1 MKAAPASRGRLRPA
15 RSLEIPLEWSAPRD
29 PDRATLSLRMLPSPL
44 RPAVVCLA
52 SCLALASAARADT
65 VDVRIAAASD
75 DAEEV
80 VADGGV
86 TADSS
91 DLELVTDG
99 SDVQLVGVRFP
110 GVAVPAGATIQQAW
124 VQFQTDEVSTG
135 AASLVIEGVT
145 TPQAPTFAET
155 TGNLS
160 GRPRTAASVAWTP
173 AAWSVVGEQ
182 AAAQRT
188 PDLAL
193 VLQELVSAPT
203 WGSGDA
209 VVLIFTGSGR
219 RTAEAYDGV
228 PAAAPLLHVEYD
240 LSGNASP
247 SLTVT
252 APAQNAGFD
261 EGAPVAF
268 AASASDPEDGD
279 LSADITWE
287 SSLDGALGT
296 GASFSRDDLS
306 VGAHTLTARVVD
318 GDGAEAQRTRQ
329 INVFSP
335 TNQVLAAGNVGY
347 CPEANDEATG
357 ALLGTL
363 PGRILALGDLAYPQG
378 TAADFANCFHPAW
391 GMHKARIHP
400 ISGNHE
406 WHEDGA
412 QPYFD
417 YFGAA
422 AGTPGEGWYSFDVG
436 NWHLV
441 GVQGDCNEFPGG
453 CAPSSPQG
461 LWLQADL
468 AANSKPCTLV
478 FTHFPRFSSIFGV
491 DDTQLPFWQIFY
503 QHGVDVVL
511 TAHAHNYERYARQNP
526 AGGAEPARGIRQFVV
541 GTGGRGLSDPSVT
554 LPNREVQQSS
564 TFGVLRLAFDETS
577 YSWQFHGAGPGT
589 FTDSGSEECV
599 YGAPAVTITSPSN
612 GASFASG
619 ATVNLTGTAT
629 DLEQGNV
636 SSQLAWSSSRDGALG
651 TGASLSRVLSAG
663 QHVLTASVTD
673 QTDLTGSAQVT
684 VQVAA
689 PPGVGCGL
697 GPELLPALA
706 LLALLRRRR

>member
-1 MKAAPASRGRLRPA
+1 MAP
-15 RSLEIPLEWSAPRD
+15 
-29 PDRATLSLRMLPSPL
+29 PL
-44 RPAVVCLA
+44 RIAPVLLA
-52 SCLALASAARADT
+52 SCLLLAGTSGADT
-65 VDVRIAAASD
+65 VEVRIAAASD
-75 DAEEV
+75 DAEEI
-80 VADGGV
+80 AATGEV

-99 SDVQLVGVRFP
+99 SDVQLVGLRFP
-110 GVAVPAGATIQQAW
+110 GVAVPAGALIEQAW

-135 AASLVIEGVT
+135 TAALVIEGVT
-145 TPQAPTFAET
+145 TPQAPGFAET

-160 GRPRTAASVAWTP
+160 ARPRTAASVAWP
-173 AAWSVVGEQ
+173 APVWNTVGQQ
-182 AAAQRT
+182 AEAQRT
-188 PDLAL
+188 PNLAP
-193 VLQELVSAPT
+193 VLQELVSAPS
-203 WGSGDA
+203 WSSGDA
-209 VVLIFTGSGR
+209 VVLVFTGSGR
-219 RTAEAYDGV
+219 RTAEAFDGL
-228 PAAAPLLHVEYD
+228 PAAAPLLHVEYG
-240 LSGNASP
+240 LPANFSP
-247 SLTVT
+247 SLTLT
-252 APAQNAGFD
+252 APAQNTGVD
-261 EGAPVAF
+261 DGTPIAF
-268 AASASDPEDGD
+268 SGSASDPEDGD
-279 LSADITWE
+279 LSASIRWE
-287 SSLDGALGT
+287 SSLDGLLGT

-306 VGAHTLTARVVD
+306 VGAHTITARVVD
-318 GDGAEAQRTRQ
+318 GDGAPAERTRQ
-329 INVFSP
+329 LNVFVP
-335 TNQVLAAGNVGY
+335 TNQLLAAGNVGY

-378 TAADFANCFHPAW
+378 TAADFASCFDPAW

-422 AGTPGEGWYSFDVG
+422 AGTPGEGWYSFDLG
-436 NWHLV
+436 NWHVV
-441 GVQGDCNEFPGG
+441 GVQGDCNEFAGG

-461 LWLQADL
+461 TWLQADL

-478 FTHFPRFSSIFGV
+478 FTHFPRFSSIFAV

-526 AGGAEPARGIRQFVV
+526 AGGAEPARGIRQFVI
-541 GTGGRGLSDPSVT
+541 GTGGRGLSDPEFT
-554 LPNREVQQSS
+554 LPNREVQQSD
-564 TFGVLRLAFDETS
+564 TFGVLRLALSDTS
-577 YSWQFHGAGPGT
+577 YAWQFHGVGPGT
-589 FTDSGSEECV
+589 FTDAGSEECV

-612 GASFASG
+612 NATFASG
-619 ATVNLTGTAT
+619 ASVSLQGSAT

-636 SSQLAWSSSRDGALG
+636 SAQLAWSSDRDGALG
-651 TGASLSRVLSAG
+651 SGAALSRVLSAG
-663 QHVLTASVTD
+663 KHVLTASVLD

-684 VQVAA
+684 VTVAT

-706 LLALLRRRR
+706 LLALLRGRRAGHI